1 MRVARVPRYY
11 FHFTDGT
18 HWFTDSKGHEL
29 AGLRA
34 ARVHALQD
42 VRALTAA
49 LCERHVQDLSAW
61 TMAVVD
67 SSGRA
72 VFALGFDRKPRLVPV
87 EFLGDGARAALR
99 HDMHR

>member
-1 MRVARVPRYY
+1 VPRYY

-29 AGLRA
+29 AGLHA

-67 SSGRA
+67 SSGTLPCYEYCTPAPSRRWRTRWSTSDWT
-72 VFALGFDRKPRLVPV
+72 VELGALAGP
-87 EFLGDGARAALR
+87 A
-99 HDMHR
+99 